1 MSESDGNRD
10 DTATIE
16 LPDKTYFK
24 IGEVAKLLEVEP
36 YVLRYWETEFD
47 VLEPEKTKSGQRV
60 YQRSDIELLFQI
72 RTLLYEE
79 MFTIAGACR
88 QIERRQKG
96 KSSYFDLEES
106 TAPQTGGTAVADDS
120 ELREELESARQQ
132 LTASQSELSD
142 VRQEASSL
150 REERDEAKQAREELR
165 QEASSLREERDEAKQ
180 ARDEL
185 RNEVQQQ
192 RQKVEKL
199 EDHVDELN
207 ARIDEQQQQLAK
219 RQQQVSELR
228 SRRDELQ
235 SQIETFEQR
244 ADSEAQPTA
253 DPEQVEALQSEI
265 AELQQ
270 RLEASQQEAD
280 RKRRA
285 LERTMRDRQKE
296 RSQLLDSLRS
306 EVQSLETLAG
316 PERRSAR

>member
-150 REERDEAKQAREELR
+150 REERDEAKQAR
-165 QEASSLREERDEAKQ
+165 
-180 ARDEL
+180 DEL

>member
-10 DTATIE
+10 DVATIE

-60 YQRSDIELLFQI
+60 YQRADIELLFQI

-88 QIERRQKG
+88 QIERRRKG
-96 KSSYFDLEES
+96 KSSYFDLDES
-106 TAPQTGGTAVADDS
+106 AAPQTGGTAVADDS

-142 VRQEASSL
+142 LRQEASSL
-150 REERDEAKQAREELR
+150 REERDEAQEARDELR
-165 QEASSLREERDEAKQ
+165 QEASSLREERDEAVEE
-180 ARDEL
+180 RDEL
-185 RNEVQQQ
+185 REEVRHQ
-192 RQKVEKL
+192 RQTVEKL
-199 EDHVDELN
+199 EDRVQELN
-207 ARIDEQQQQLAK
+207 TRIGEQQQQLEE
-219 RQQQVSELR
+219 RQQQLSRLQ

-235 SQIETFEQR
+235 SQIDILEQR
-244 ADSEAQPTA
+244 VESEAGPAA

-270 RLEASQQEAD
+270 RLEASQQQAD

-285 LERTMRDRQKE
+285 LERTIRDRRKE

-306 EVQSLETLAG
+306 EVQSLETLAQ
-316 PERRSAR
+316 PDRRSAR